1 MVRAGRYPGLAFE
14 CGIRKN
20 GLGKAR
26 PDYSLYGENN
36 GSGHAVFGRLCGTLI
51 LKIDLIIICTC
62 SDDCRLVHTLNG
74 SYTDRRGNACP
85 YCSGKRCSYRSLGRS
100 RSFPDLIIDIL
111 PVIDA

>member
-36 GSGHAVFGRLCGTLI
+36 GSGYAVFGRLCGTLI
-51 LKIDLIIICTC
+51 LKIDLMIICTC

-85 YCSGKRCSYRSLGRS
+85 YCS
-100 RSFPDLIIDIL
+100 L
-111 PVIDA
+111 PVQVREQGLQRVQELLPECLRAHRS